1 MAKGAA
7 KVQHLKM
14 KPIDGPGFSLRGFR
28 HVPGSC
34 ECGGILVHAKIA
46 GVTGS
51 PKMGRVCAGLNEVR
65 NGDTVVRGATNGCGA
80 IFGRNKSNRFGSA

>member
-28 HVPGSC
+28 RAGDCPCS
-34 ECGGILVHAKIA
+34 GILVHAKIA

-65 NGDTVVRGATNGCGA
+65 NGDTVVRGAANGCGA
-80 IFGRNKSNRFGSA
+80 IFGRNKGNRFGSA